1 MKNIKLILALLV
13 SLVVTACGGGG
24 DPGVGSTNTPL
35 YIDAN
40 NRQAVAATA
49 IRTASGSTFEL
60 FNPENFSTTIYDAF
74 QLGNITPQCNN
85 NGEVASINTITR
97 AGTIV
102 YTNCTFLGKTFNGTV
117 YLSNVSVS
125 INPDILL
132 ATLTFNNFNITSSS
146 GTTTLTG
153 DYDMTATGLNTTY
166 PLSFR
171 ANGNGAKL
179 TLTKSGQSDV
189 ISNFNFFTLA
199 ASSFTTTYTSNFTL
213 ASSSLGGLITHQNI
227 TGSPYEKS
235 SPNLRPSLGGA
246 YVVGQYPTELRITVL
261 SNENTPPLLNQVR
274 VERSID
280 GGSSF
285 PFFTDYGWSDFLPL

>member
-1 MKNIKLILALLV
+1 MKNIKVILALLV

-24 DPGVGSTNTPL
+24 GDSGVGSANTPM

-60 FNPENFSTTIYDAF
+60 FNPDNFATTIYDEL

-125 INPDILL
+125 ISPDILL
-132 ATLTFNNFNITSSS
+132 ATLTFNNFNITNIS

-153 DYDMTATGLNTTY
+153 DYDMTATGLNTSY

-171 ANGNGAKL
+171 ANGNGASL
-179 TLTKSGQSDV
+179 ALTKNGQTDV
-189 ISNFNFFTLA
+189 ITNFNFFTLA
-199 ASSFTTTYTSNFTL
+199 ASSLTTTYSSNFTL

-227 TGSPYEKS
+227 AGSPYEKS
-235 SPNLRPSLGGA
+235 SRNLRPSLGAA
-246 YVVGQYPTELRITVL
+246 YVVGQYPTELRVTVL
-261 SNENTPPLLNQVR
+261 SNENTPPLLNQVK

-285 PFFTDYGWSDFLPL
+285 LVTDYGWSDFLPL